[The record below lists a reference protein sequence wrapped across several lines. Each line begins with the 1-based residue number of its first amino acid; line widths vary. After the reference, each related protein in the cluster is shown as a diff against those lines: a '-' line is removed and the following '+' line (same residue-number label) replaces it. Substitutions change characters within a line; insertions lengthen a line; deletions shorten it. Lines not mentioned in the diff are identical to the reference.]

1 MPCVWSERAAPGPDA
16 GDIEESLLLK
26 VDLHLHTA
34 EDPLDIIGH
43 DAVALV
49 DRASELGFDAIAIT
63 LHERQFASPA
73 LEGHARARGI
83 VLLPGVELTI
93 ERKHVLAI
101 NFPQCVEDVQSLG
114 DLARLKS
121 RCNGLVIAPHPF
133 FPDPSC
139 LGRRLDEH
147 ADLFDAVE
155 WSYFWTRATNFNA
168 RAARWASRHGKPVV
182 GNSDLHDLRQLGRTF
197 SLVDADP
204 DVNGICD
211 AIRAGRVTLQTQ
223 PVPVAELTRTLG
235 GMLIRGRRAAR
246 TGREVPITGV

>member
-1 MPCVWSERAAPGPDA
+1 MPCVWSEDAAPGPNA
-16 GDIEESLLLK
+16 GDIEELSLLK

-34 EDPLDIIGH
+34 EDPLDIIRH

-49 DRASELGFDAIAIT
+49 DRASELGFGAIAIT
-63 LHERQFASPA
+63 LHERQLASPA
-73 LEGHARARGI
+73 LEAHARDRGI

-101 NFPQCVEDVQSLG
+101 NFPQGVENVQSLD
-114 DLARLKS
+114 DLAWLKS

-139 LGRRLDEH
+139 LRGQLDKH
-147 ADLFDAVE
+147 VDLFDAVE

-168 RAARWASRHGKPVV
+168 RAARWAERHGKPVV

-204 DVNGICD
+204 DVDGICD
-211 AIRAGRVTLQTQ
+211 AIRAGRVTLRTQ

-235 GMLIRGRRAAR
+235 GMLVRGRRAVR